1 MDDTAGD
8 RNDEQRT
15 SVTIRRAPKF
25 SVFLVVGALVGIL
38 AALILTSVFPA
49 DPAVGFGA
57 TFGYIALYGVPLG
70 AFLGAVVAILLDSLA
85 SRRTVEVIAGRLDV
99 HQEQDE
105 TVQVEAVQ
113 DEAVQDETA
122 QVAPEQGN
130 G

>member
-8 RNDEQRT
+8 RSDEQRT

-25 SVFLVVGALVGIL
+25 SVFLVMGALAGIL

-57 TFGYIALYGVPLG
+57 TFGYIALYGVPIGGL
-70 AFLGAVVAILLDSLA
+70 LGAVVAILLDSLA
-85 SRRTVEVIAGRLDV
+85 SRRTVKVIAGRLDV

-105 TVQVEAVQ
+105 PAQVEAVQ
-113 DEAVQDETA
+113 NEAGQDETA